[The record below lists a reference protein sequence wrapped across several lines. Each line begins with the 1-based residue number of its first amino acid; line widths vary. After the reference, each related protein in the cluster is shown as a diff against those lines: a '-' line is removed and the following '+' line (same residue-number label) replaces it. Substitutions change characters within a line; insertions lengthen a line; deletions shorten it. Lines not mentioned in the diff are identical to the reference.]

1 MTFLII
7 LIVLAL
13 LLIWYALWGRS
24 WLKSRPWAAGF
35 FAWIEPIEIALFKKS
50 ETILIGRLL
59 WVGGFLV
66 TAYDGLAVFAS
77 SMDLTP
83 LTTRIFDTLH
93 VPPDMRGLTVTA
105 FLAAVGL
112 VMNRLRS
119 RVSKPLELVALS
131 DQAVAE
137 SPKLAEAVA
146 MADATKI
153 EAVAVAT
160 AKVEEAKA
168 A

>member
-1 MTFLII
+1 MTLAIILII
-7 LIVLAL
+7 LAIV
-13 LLIWYALWGRS
+13 LIWYALWGRA
-24 WLKSRPWAAGF
+24 WLKNRSWAAGF

-93 VPPDMRGLTVTA
+93 VPPDVRGLTVTA
-105 FLAAVGL
+105 FLAALGL
-112 VMNRLRS
+112 IMNGLRAK
-119 RVSKPLELVALS
+119 VSKPLELVA
-131 DQAVAE
+131 VADKDVT
-137 SPKLAEAVA
+137 PRIAEAIA
-146 MADATKI
+146 MADATKE
-153 EAVAVAT
+153 EAVAV
-160 AKVEEAKA
+160 VNDAKA